1 MCIVGLFTLNEL
13 CHTERWLIFK
23 GTQKPIKSFSQV
35 LLEPYNAEIIR
46 VYEFRFVNVILQLF
60 KIRLFRKI
68 LPSHQSQAL
77 QGKLLFIS
85 WVKDVLERLFIFVNF
100 FRFFKQLCHFIFV
113 FKETYIL
120 LFKRKRCL
128 FK

>member
-35 LLEPYNAEIIR
+35 LLEPYHAEIIG

-60 KIRLFRKI
+60 KIRLFWKI
-68 LPSHQSQAL
+68 LPPHQSQAL

-85 WVKDVLERLFIFVNF
+85 WVKDVLERLFIFVNV
-100 FRFFKQLCHFIFV
+100 FRFFKQLCHFIFA

-120 LFKRKRCL
+120 LFKRERRL